1 MYPIEDLVYIPYV
14 SNIRLSR
21 YSMCIQQK
29 SSIQIK
35 SNKGLEIFKTY
46 NFNSVIE

>member
-29 SSIQIK
+29 SSIQNNSPIK
-35 SNKGLEIFKTY
+35 DLEYLKPIILTQL
-46 NFNSVIE
+46 

>member
-29 SSIQIK
+29 SSIQNMSPIK
-35 SNKGLEIFKTY
+35 DLKYLKPIILTQL
-46 NFNSVIE
+46 